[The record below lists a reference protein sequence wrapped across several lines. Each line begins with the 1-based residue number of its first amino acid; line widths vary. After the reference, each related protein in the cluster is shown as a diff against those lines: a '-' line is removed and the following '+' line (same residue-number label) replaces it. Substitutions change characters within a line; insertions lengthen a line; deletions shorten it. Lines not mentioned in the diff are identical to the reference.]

1 MFVILPPQ
9 AILLTVYT
17 CVRVH
22 VNVCDLASS
31 SHPIDCVCAC
41 AHECL
46 CKFVFKKCFGSLLC
60 NRLYAPIWNKGV
72 HFILFYFLLSLDMF
86 TITELETTI

>member
-22 VNVCDLASS
+22 VNVCDLPPQAILLTVYTCVRVHMNVCDLASS
-31 SHPIDCVCAC
+31 SHPIDCVYMCAC

-46 CKFVFKKCFGSLLC
+46 
-60 NRLYAPIWNKGV
+60 
-72 HFILFYFLLSLDMF
+72 
-86 TITELETTI
+86 